1 MRKYRIGRFLTKVGL
16 LFYSIISIPLGLL
29 FVASLYA
36 IYLLAMPFYLL
47 HERVNRL
54 LTWRLIEVVDQSIH
68 LKTTFKIRVIQLND
82 IDEIFFEWYKSD
94 WKNPIFRITC
104 NDEDI
109 YTALPEQC
117 LIAKI
122 NALSSQN
129 DYKFTRDGDLSQED
143 GL

>member
-1 MRKYRIGRFLTKVGL
+1 M
-16 LFYSIISIPLGLL
+16 
-29 FVASLYA
+29 
-36 IYLLAMPFYLL
+36 
-47 HERVNRL
+47 
-54 LTWRLIEVVDQSIH
+54 VDQSIH